1 MLAILTFSKL
11 VYGNNT
17 LHVENESRLKISWT
31 VNMVHFFFF
40 IFVLSKHVRR
50 FWTYR
55 SNKFLFIFILMFDE
69 VNDEKAC
76 DHNLKLRIRITYS
89 QQHGTYHLVSEIWL
103 RFGADFV
110 PHARACSF
118 LPDSLGKI
126 EKRIET
132 LPLCSPNSRHN
143 YSMDLLLARCIQP

>member
-1 MLAILTFSKL
+1 MEIIHCTLKTKADLKFHEQLTWYIFFLFLYYRILFL
-11 VYGNNT
+11 YYRI
-17 LHVENESRLKISWT
+17 LFLY
-31 VNMVHFFFF
+31 
-40 IFVLSKHVRR
+40 VRR

-89 QQHGTYHLVSEIWL
+89 QQHGTYHLVWEIWL

>member
-1 MLAILTFSKL
+1 MEIIHCTLKTKADLKFHEQLTW
-11 VYGNNT
+11 Y
-17 LHVENESRLKISWT
+17 I
-31 VNMVHFFFF
+31 FFFF

-89 QQHGTYHLVSEIWL
+89 QQHGTYHLVSEIWF